1 MTKRRGGNVGLRLA
15 AALLALCA
23 GAGAVVVAL
32 LLLRETIG

>member
-1 MTKRRGGNVGLRLA
+1 MSGGLGVRLL

-32 LLLRETIG
+32 VLLRDTLG